1 VSGFLLDTNI
11 ISQVYRADVSPS
23 FTRWLDEQGALDTIY
38 LSVVTV
44 HEMEKGIRLLEH
56 KGATAKARNIRIWLR
71 GLIAGYDSSVLPID
85 AETAWL
91 SGELEALAITAGH
104 APGAADAMIAGTA
117 RRHDLTVITKNLKHF
132 QTFGIPVLTPEQ
144 AAG

>member
-1 VSGFLLDTNI
+1 
-11 ISQVYRADVSPS
+11 
-23 FTRWLDEQGALDTIY
+23 
-38 LSVVTV
+38 
-44 HEMEKGIRLLEH
+44 
-56 KGATAKARNIRIWLR
+56 
-71 GLIAGYDSSVLPID
+71 
-85 AETAWL
+85 
-91 SGELEALAITAGH
+91 LEALAITAGH